1 MAFKAFNELTDGLP
15 EPVRKAWERSLTGG
29 RAAVARRTLLR
40 AAALTAGAGT
50 LAACGI
56 PAAPRATG
64 DSTANAAK
72 DFSESEKEVD
82 FSNWPL
88 YIDTD
93 EKDKQKH
100 GTLDAFTAATG
111 IRVKYNEDVNDNV
124 EFFGKVK
131 PQLAAGQD
139 TGRDL
144 VVLTD
149 WMAAR
154 LIRLGWAQKLDP
166 ANVTTAITN
175 VEPRFRA
182 PDWDPGR
189 LYTYPWA
196 GIQTVVAYNRKATKG
211 KPVTSVSQLLDDP
224 ELKGR
229 VTFLSEM
236 RDSVGMVLLDQGKDP
251 AKFTADDYD
260 AAIARLQKAV
270 DNKQIRRF
278 TGNDYGQ
285 ELSSGDIAACVAWG
299 GDLIQLRADNPDIE
313 FAIPEKGYL
322 ASTDNMLVPAKARH
336 KTNAEKLIDF
346 YYQPKI
352 AAQLVAG
359 IGFVSA
365 VTGMKDEL
373 ATLAPD
379 TAANPLVVPTPEMAA
394 KAHVFR
400 TLTEGEESDFEQKFS
415 KLIGA

>member
-1 MAFKAFNELTDGLP
+1 MAFNELTDGLP
-15 EPVRKAWERSLTGG
+15 EPVRRAWERSLTSG
-29 RAAVARRTLLR
+29 RAALGRRTLLR
-40 AAALTAGAGT
+40 AAALSAGAGT

-72 DFSESEKEVD
+72 DLSETQKEVA

-88 YIDTD
+88 YVDTD
-93 EKDKQKH
+93 EKDKEKH
-100 GTLDAFTAATG
+100 GTLEAFTEATG
-111 IRVKYNEDVNDNV
+111 IKVKYNEDVNDNV
-124 EFFGKVK
+124 EFFGKIK
-131 PQLAAGQD
+131 PQLASGQD

-144 VVLTD
+144 MVLTD

-154 LIRLGWAQKLDP
+154 LIRLGWVQKLNP
-166 ANVTTAITN
+166 GNVTTAITTI
-175 VEPRFRA
+175 ESRFRA

-189 LYTYPWA
+189 LYSYPWA
-196 GIQTVVAYNRKATKG
+196 GIQTVVAYNRKATRG
-211 KPVTSVSQLLDDP
+211 KEVTSVSQLLDDP
-224 ELKGR
+224 DLKGR

-236 RDSVGMVLLDQGKDP
+236 RDSIGMVLLDQGKSTER
-251 AKFTADDYD
+251 FTADDFD
-260 AAIARLQKAV
+260 GAVARLQKAV
-270 DNKQIRRF
+270 DSKQIRRF

-285 ELSSGDIAACVAWG
+285 ELSAGDIAACIAWG

-313 FAIPEKGYL
+313 FVIPEKGYI
-322 ASTDNMLVPAKARH
+322 ASTDNMLVPARAQHKA
-336 KTNAEKLIDF
+336 NAEKLIDF

-373 ATLAPD
+373 AGIAPD
-379 TAANPLVVPTPEMAA
+379 TAANPLVVPTPEMAGR
-394 KAHVFR
+394 AHVFR
-400 TLTEGEESDFEQKFS
+400 TLSESEESDFEQKFS

>member
-1 MAFKAFNELTDGLP
+1 MAFNELTDGLP
-15 EPVRKAWERSLTGG
+15 EPVRRAWERSLTSG
-29 RAAVARRTLLR
+29 RAALGRRTLLR

-56 PAAPRATG
+56 PAAPRVSG
-64 DSTANAAK
+64 DSTANAAE
-72 DFSESEKEVD
+72 DRSETQKEVA

-88 YIDTD
+88 YVDAD
-93 EKDKQKH
+93 EKDKEKH
-100 GTLDAFTAATG
+100 GTLEAFTEATG
-111 IRVKYNEDVNDNV
+111 IKVRYTEDVNDNV
-124 EFFGKVK
+124 EFFGKIK
-131 PQLAAGQD
+131 PQLASGQD

-154 LIRLGWAQKLDP
+154 LIRLGWAQKLNP
-166 ANVTTAITN
+166 ANVTTAITTI
-175 VEPRFRA
+175 ESRFRA

-196 GIQTVVAYNRKATKG
+196 GIQTVVAYNRKATRG
-211 KPVTSVSQLLDDP
+211 KEVTSVSQLLDDP
-224 ELKGR
+224 DLKGR

-236 RDSVGMVLLDQGKDP
+236 RDSVGMVLLDQGKDVTR
-251 AKFTADDYD
+251 FTADDYD
-260 AAIARLQKAV
+260 GAVARLQKAV
-270 DNKQIRRF
+270 DSKQIRRF

-285 ELSSGDIAACVAWG
+285 ELSAGDIAACVAWG

-313 FAIPEKGYL
+313 FVIPEKGYI
-322 ASTDNMLVPAKARH
+322 ASTDNMLVPAKAQH

-373 ATLAPD
+373 VGIAPD
-379 TAANPLVVPTPEMAA
+379 TAANPLVVPTPEMAV

-400 TLTEGEESDFEQKFS
+400 TLSESEESDFEQKFS

>member
-1 MAFKAFNELTDGLP
+1 MAFNELTDGLP
-15 EPVRKAWERSLTGG
+15 EPVRRAWERSLTSG
-29 RAAVARRTLLR
+29 RAAFGRRTLLR
-40 AAALTAGAGT
+40 AAALSAGAGT

-72 DFSESEKEVD
+72 DLSETQKEVA

-88 YIDTD
+88 YVDTD
-93 EKDKQKH
+93 EKDKEKH
-100 GTLDAFTAATG
+100 GTLEAFTEATG

-124 EFFGKVK
+124 EFFGKIK
-131 PQLAAGQD
+131 PQLASGQD

-144 VVLTD
+144 MVLTD

-154 LIRLGWAQKLDP
+154 LIRLGWVQKLNP

-175 VEPRFRA
+175 VESRFRA

-189 LYTYPWA
+189 LYSYPWA
-196 GIQTVVAYNRKATKG
+196 GIQTVVAYNRKATRG
-211 KPVTSVSQLLDDP
+211 KEVTSVSQLLDDP
-224 ELKGR
+224 DLKGR

-236 RDSVGMVLLDQGKDP
+236 RDSIGMVLLDQGRSTER
-251 AKFTADDYD
+251 FTADDYD
-260 AAIARLQKAV
+260 GAVARLQKAV
-270 DNKQIRRF
+270 DSKQIRRF

-285 ELSSGDIAACVAWG
+285 ELSAGDIAACIAWG

-313 FAIPEKGYL
+313 FVIPEKGYI
-322 ASTDNMLVPAKARH
+322 ASTDNMLVPARAQHKA
-336 KTNAEKLIDF
+336 NAEKLIDF

-373 ATLAPD
+373 AGIAPD
-379 TAANPLVVPTPEMAA
+379 TAANPLVVPTPEMAG

-400 TLTEGEESDFEQKFS
+400 TLSESEESDFEQKFS

>member
-1 MAFKAFNELTDGLP
+1 MAFNELTDGLP
-15 EPVRKAWERSLTGG
+15 EPVRKAWERSLTSG
-29 RAAVARRTLLR
+29 RAALGRRALLR

-72 DFSESEKEVD
+72 DLSDTEKEVS

-88 YIDTD
+88 YVDTD
-93 EKDKQKH
+93 EQDKEKH
-100 GTLDAFTAATG
+100 GTLEAFTATTG
-111 IRVKYNEDVNDNV
+111 IKVKYTEDVNDNV
-124 EFFGKVK
+124 EFFGKIK
-131 PQLAAGQD
+131 PQLASGQD

-144 VVLTD
+144 MVLTD

-154 LIRLGWAQKLDP
+154 LIRLGWVQKLNP

-189 LYTYPWA
+189 LYSYPWA
-196 GIQTVVAYNRKATKG
+196 GIQVVVAYNKKATKG
-211 KPVTSVSQLLDDP
+211 KEVTSVSQLLDDP
-224 ELKGR
+224 DLKGR

-236 RDSVGMVLLDQGKDP
+236 RDSIGMVLLDMGKDP
-251 AKFTADDYD
+251 AKFTADDFE
-260 AAIARLQKAV
+260 AAIARVQKAV
-270 DNKQIRRF
+270 DSKQIRRF

-299 GDLIQLRADNPDIE
+299 GDLIQLRADNQDIE
-313 FAIPEKGYL
+313 FVVPEKGFIS
-322 ASTDNMLVPAKARH
+322 STDNLLVPAKAQH
-336 KTNAEKLIDF
+336 KANAEKLIDF

-359 IGFVSA
+359 IGYVSA

-373 ATLAPD
+373 TALAPD
-379 TAANPLVVPTPEMAA
+379 SAANPLVVPTPEMAA

-400 TLTEGEESDFEQKFS
+400 TLTESEETDFEQKFS

>member
-1 MAFKAFNELTDGLP
+1 MAFNELTDGLP
-15 EPVRKAWERSLTGG
+15 EPVRRAWERSLTSG
-29 RAAVARRTLLR
+29 RAALGRRTLLR

-72 DFSESEKEVD
+72 DLSDTEKEVA

-93 EKDKQKH
+93 ENDKEKH
-100 GTLDAFTAATG
+100 GTLEAFTQATG
-111 IRVKYNEDVNDNV
+111 IKVKYNEDVNDNV
-124 EFFGKVK
+124 EFFGKIK
-131 PQLAAGQD
+131 PQLASGQD

-144 VVLTD
+144 MVLTD

-154 LIRLGWAQKLDP
+154 LIRLGWVQKLTP
-166 ANVTTAITN
+166 ANVTTAITT
-175 VEPRFRA
+175 VDPRFRA

-189 LYTYPWA
+189 LYSYPWA
-196 GIQTVVAYNRKATKG
+196 GIQTVVAYNKKATKG
-211 KPVTSVSQLLDDP
+211 KEVTSVSQLLDDP

-236 RDSVGMVLLDQGKDP
+236 RDSVGMVLLDQGKDS
-251 AKFTADDYD
+251 AKFTADDFD

-270 DNKQIRRF
+270 DSKQIRRF

-285 ELSSGDIAACVAWG
+285 ELSSGDIAACIAWG

-313 FAIPEKGYL
+313 FVIPEKGFL
-322 ASTDNMLVPAKARH
+322 SSTDNMLVPAKAQH
-336 KTNAEKLIDF
+336 KANAEKLIDF

-365 VTGMKDEL
+365 VTGMNDEL

-400 TLTEGEESDFEQKFS
+400 TLTESEESDFEQKFS

>member
-1 MAFKAFNELTDGLP
+1 MAFNELTDGLP
-15 EPVRKAWERSLTGG
+15 EPVRKAWERSLTNG
-29 RAAVARRTLLR
+29 RAAVGRRTLLR

-56 PAAPRATG
+56 PAAGTAGTG
-64 DSTANAAK
+64 DSTANAAQ
-72 DFSESEKEVD
+72 DLSESEREVS

-88 YIDTD
+88 YVDTD
-93 EKDKQKH
+93 ENDPEKH
-100 GTLDAFTAATG
+100 GSLEAFTAATG
-111 IRVKYNEDVNDNV
+111 IKVKYAEDINDNV

-144 VVLTD
+144 MVLTD

-154 LIRLGWAQKLDP
+154 LIRLGWAQKLTP

-175 VEPRFRA
+175 VDARFRA

-189 LYTYPWA
+189 LYSYPWA
-196 GIQTVVAYNRKATKG
+196 GIQVVIAYNRKATRG
-211 KPVTSVSQLLDDP
+211 KKVGSVSQLLEDQD
-224 ELKGR
+224 LKGR

-236 RDSVGMVLLDQGKDP
+236 RDSVGMTLLDMGKDP

-313 FAIPEKGYL
+313 FVVPEQGFV
-322 ASTDNMLVPAKARH
+322 SGTDNMLVPAKARH
-336 KTNAEKLIDF
+336 KANAEKLIDF

-352 AAQLVAG
+352 AAQLAAG
-359 IGFVSA
+359 IGYVSA
-365 VTGMKDEL
+365 VTGMEEEL
-373 ATLAPD
+373 AILAPD
-379 TAANPLVVPTPEMAA
+379 SAANPLVVPTPEMAA

-400 TLTEGEESDFEQKFS
+400 SLTEAEESSFEEKFS

>member
-1 MAFKAFNELTDGLP
+1 MAFNELTDGLS

-29 RAAVARRTLLR
+29 RAALSRRTLLR
-40 AAALTAGAGT
+40 AAALTAGAGS

-56 PAAPRATG
+56 PAARTAGTG

-72 DFSESEKEVD
+72 DLSDSEKEVN

-88 YIDTD
+88 YVDTD
-93 EKDKQKH
+93 EKDKEKH
-100 GTLDAFTAATG
+100 GTLEAFTAASG
-111 IRVKYNEDVNDNV
+111 IKVKYTEDVNDNV

-154 LIRLGWAQKLDP
+154 LIRLGWAQKLNP

-175 VEPRFRA
+175 VESRFRA

-189 LYTYPWA
+189 LYSYPWA
-196 GIQTVVAYNRKATKG
+196 GIQTVVAYNKKATKG
-211 KPVTSVSQLLDDP
+211 KEVTSIAQLLDDP
-224 ELKGR
+224 DLKGR

-236 RDSVGMVLLDQGKDP
+236 RDSIGMTLLDMGKNP

-270 DNKQIRRF
+270 DSKQIRRF

-313 FAIPEKGYL
+313 FVIPEKGFVT
-322 ASTDNMLVPAKARH
+322 STDNMLVPAKAQH

-346 YYQPKI
+346 YYQPEI

-365 VTGMKDEL
+365 VTGMKEEL

-379 TAANPLVVPTPEMAA
+379 SAANPLVVPTPEMAA

-400 TLTEGEESDFEQKFS
+400 TLTETEESGFEEKFS

>member
-1 MAFKAFNELTDGLP
+1 MAFNELTDGLS

-29 RAAVARRTLLR
+29 RAALSRRTLLR
-40 AAALTAGAGT
+40 AAALTAGAGS

-56 PAAPRATG
+56 PAAGTAGTG

-72 DFSESEKEVD
+72 DLSDSEKEVN

-88 YIDTD
+88 YVDTD
-93 EKDKQKH
+93 EKDKEKH
-100 GTLDAFTAATG
+100 GTLEAFTAASG
-111 IRVKYNEDVNDNV
+111 IKVKYTEDVNDNV

-154 LIRLGWAQKLDP
+154 LIRLGWAQKLNP

-175 VEPRFRA
+175 VESRFRA

-189 LYTYPWA
+189 LYSYPWA
-196 GIQTVVAYNRKATKG
+196 GIQTVVAYNKKATKG
-211 KPVTSVSQLLDDP
+211 KEVTSIAQLLDDP
-224 ELKGR
+224 DLKGR

-236 RDSVGMVLLDQGKDP
+236 RDSIGMTLLDMGKNP

-270 DNKQIRRF
+270 DSKQIRRF

-313 FAIPEKGYL
+313 FVIPEKGFVT
-322 ASTDNMLVPAKARH
+322 STDNMLVPAKAQH

-346 YYQPKI
+346 YYQPEI

-365 VTGMKDEL
+365 VTGMKEEL

-379 TAANPLVVPTPEMAA
+379 SAANPLVVPTPEMAA

-400 TLTEGEESDFEQKFS
+400 TLTETEESGFEEKFS

>member
-1 MAFKAFNELTDGLP
+1 MAFNELTDGLP
-15 EPVRKAWERSLTGG
+15 EPVRKAWERSLTSG
-29 RAAVARRTLLR
+29 RASLGRRTLLR

-56 PAAPRATG
+56 PAAGTAGTG
-64 DSTANAAK
+64 DSTANAAP
-72 DFSESEKEVD
+72 DLSESDREVS

-93 EKDKQKH
+93 ENDPEKH
-100 GTLDAFTAATG
+100 GSLEAFTAATG
-111 IRVKYNEDVNDNV
+111 IKVKYTEDINDNV

-154 LIRLGWAQKLDP
+154 LIRLGWAQKLTP
-166 ANVTTAITN
+166 ANVTTAITT
-175 VEPRFRA
+175 VDARFRA

-189 LYTYPWA
+189 LYSYPWA
-196 GIQTVVAYNRKATKG
+196 GIQTVVAYNKKATRG
-211 KPVTSVSQLLDDP
+211 KEVTSVAQLLEDP
-224 ELKGR
+224 DLKGR

-236 RDSVGMVLLDQGKDP
+236 RDTVGMTLLDMGKDP

-270 DNKQIRRF
+270 DSKQIRRF

-313 FAIPEKGYL
+313 FAIPEKGFVT
-322 ASTDNMLVPAKARH
+322 ATDNMLVPAKARH
-336 KTNAEKLIDF
+336 KANAEKLIDF

-352 AAQLVAG
+352 AAQLAAG
-359 IGFVSA
+359 IGYVSA
-365 VTGMKDEL
+365 VTGMEKEL

-379 TAANPLVVPTPEMAA
+379 SAANPLVVPTPEMAA

-400 TLTEGEESDFEQKFS
+400 SLTEAEESSFEEKFS

>member
-1 MAFKAFNELTDGLP
+1 MVFNELTDGLP
-15 EPVRKAWERSLTGG
+15 EPVRRAWERSLTSG
-29 RAAVARRTLLR
+29 RAAVGRRTLLR

-56 PAAPRATG
+56 PAAGTAGTG
-64 DSTANAAK
+64 DSTANAAP
-72 DFSESEKEVD
+72 DLSEDEREVS

-93 EKDKQKH
+93 ENDQEKH
-100 GTLDAFTAATG
+100 GSLEAFTAATG
-111 IRVKYNEDVNDNV
+111 IRVKYAEDINDNV

-144 VVLTD
+144 MVLTD

-154 LIRLGWAQKLDP
+154 LIRLGWAQKLTP

-175 VEPRFRA
+175 VDSRFRA

-189 LYTYPWA
+189 LYSYPWA
-196 GIQTVVAYNRKATKG
+196 GIQVVIAYNRKATRG
-211 KPVTSVSQLLDDP
+211 KEVTSVAQLLEDQD
-224 ELKGR
+224 LKGR

-236 RDSVGMVLLDQGKDP
+236 RDSVGMTLLDMGKDP

-270 DNKQIRRF
+270 DSKQIRRF

-313 FAIPEKGYL
+313 FVVPEQGFVYG
-322 ASTDNMLVPAKARH
+322 TDNMLVPAKARH
-336 KTNAEKLIDF
+336 KANAEKLIDF

-352 AAQLVAG
+352 AAQLAAG
-359 IGFVSA
+359 IGYVSA
-365 VTGMKDEL
+365 VTGMEKEL
-373 ATLAPD
+373 AAIAPD

-400 TLTEGEESDFEQKFS
+400 SLTEAEESSFEEKFS

>member
-1 MAFKAFNELTDGLP
+1 MAFNELTDGLP
-15 EPVRKAWERSLTGG
+15 EPVRRAWERSLTSG
-29 RAAVARRTLLR
+29 RAALGRRALLR

-72 DFSESEKEVD
+72 DLSDTQKEVA

-88 YIDTD
+88 YVDTD
-93 EKDKQKH
+93 EKDKEKH
-100 GTLDAFTAATG
+100 GTLEAFTQATG
-111 IRVKYNEDVNDNV
+111 IKVRYTEDVNDNV
-124 EFFGKVK
+124 EFFGKIK
-131 PQLAAGQD
+131 PQLASGQD

-154 LIRLGWAQKLDP
+154 LIRLGWVQKLNP

-189 LYTYPWA
+189 LYSYPWA

-211 KPVTSVSQLLDDP
+211 KEVTSVSQLLDDP

-236 RDSVGMVLLDQGKDP
+236 RDSIGMVLLDQGKDT
-251 AKFTADDYD
+251 AKFTADDFD
-260 AAIARLQKAV
+260 GAVARLQKAV
-270 DNKQIRRF
+270 DSKQIRRF

-285 ELSSGDIAACVAWG
+285 ELSSGDIAACIAWG

-313 FAIPEKGYL
+313 FVIPEKGFIS
-322 ASTDNMLVPAKARH
+322 STDNLLVPAKAQH

-379 TAANPLVVPTPEMAA
+379 SAANPLVVPTPEMAA

-400 TLTEGEESDFEQKFS
+400 TLTETEESDFEQKFS